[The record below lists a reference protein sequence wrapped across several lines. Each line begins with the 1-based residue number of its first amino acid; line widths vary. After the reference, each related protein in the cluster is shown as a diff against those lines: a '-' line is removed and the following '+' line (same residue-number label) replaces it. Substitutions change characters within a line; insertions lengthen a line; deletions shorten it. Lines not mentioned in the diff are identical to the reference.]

1 MKKVVL
7 ALVLAAMVP
16 LLGTSSAKADPNQSC
31 YLDSG
36 HTRTVTAQFLG
47 MSREVQVDW
56 KDGYTCTGDPIQMFV
71 TRVYEM
77 VYWPNTGG
85 LNSGEHFIASRQLID
100 YATNHVSWYNVS
112 WDNCGNSPCALQE
125 TYHPDVYVPYE
136 PNHVAV
142 YSYYDSSVLQPCV
155 DDFYFG
161 VYGGKYNGSCDVG
174 SYCSTCPPIDP
185 GAIASA
191 PVLSP
196 LAPSTRPSNLRLRA
210 ISRAR

>member
-1 MKKVVL
+1 MKKVL
-7 ALVLAAMVP
+7 LVLVLVAMVP

-36 HTRTVTAQFLG
+36 HTRTETIQFLG

-56 KDGYTCTGDPIQMFV
+56 KDGYTCTGDPIQMVV
-71 TRVYEM
+71 TRVYEL

-85 LNSGEHFIASRQLID
+85 LNDAQHDIASRILID
-100 YATNHVSWYNVS
+100 YSNNDFGWINTTFDS
-112 WDNCGNSPCALQE
+112 CGHSPCAVQE
-125 TYHPDVYVPYE
+125 TYHPNVYMPYA

-142 YSYYDSSVLQPCV
+142 YTYYDSVFLQPCV

-161 VYGGKYNGSCDVG
+161 VYGGKYDGSCDVG

-185 GAIASA
+185 TIAQA
-191 PVLSP
+191 PILSP
-196 LAPSTRPSNLRLRA
+196 LAPTVRLSKPRSSATSRTR
-210 ISRAR
+210 